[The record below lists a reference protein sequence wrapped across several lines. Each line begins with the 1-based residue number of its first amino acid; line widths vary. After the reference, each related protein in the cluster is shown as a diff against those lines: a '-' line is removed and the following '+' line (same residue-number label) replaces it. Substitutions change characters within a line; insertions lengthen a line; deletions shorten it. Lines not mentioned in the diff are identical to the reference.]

1 MFTMIRTRLVREA
14 VIARGIRSFTMT
26 RVAEDKMKVEHEFG
40 TDLYKVDKRGE
51 ILSVIPA

>member
-26 RVAEDKMKVEHEFG
+26 RVAEDTMKVDHEFG
-40 TDLYKVDKRGE
+40 TDFYIVGESGE
-51 ILSVIPA
+51 ILSVIA

>member
-14 VIARGIRSFTMT
+14 VIARGILSFTMT

-40 TDLYKVDKRGE
+40 TDLYTVDKSGE
-51 ILSVIPA
+51 ILNMLTA